1 MTTRHP
7 GTTQRKWQPQPF
19 VRQPNTTAANN
30 PMHLPASLKDVFLN
44 RMILAAQ
51 VAWIPTGQS
60 VTPYYT
66 SVRSTLPWKPGRRPQ
81 IVAQKL
87 RFVAFADS
95 ALSID
100 TRVTPLP
107 PQPPS
112 LWDPPHA
119 ATIRGSRKVCLIIS
133 ALGTLEFAGDG
144 LEGPK
149 RQAGVPWPVE
159 MTRVFRRRVVTP
171 RARMGRRLQI
181 PRPACNRPCSC
192 NPRSDAEEKRNRTR
206 PGRVPYDFF
215 EKNKIDP
222 GRVLSGA
229 PGASKAFFCN
239 QALLGQERLQ
249 QEPPPPPPGEPLLLP
264 GASPVCCHRTQLC
277 AAAWGGGL

>member
-119 ATIRGSRKVCLIIS
+119 ATIRGSRKVGMPNN
-133 ALGTLEFAGDG
+133 LGTWYA
-144 LEGPK
+144 
-149 RQAGVPWPVE
+149 
-159 MTRVFRRRVVTP
+159 RVRRRRIGRSQTP
-171 RARMGRRLQI
+171 GWSAVASGDD
-181 PRPACNRPCSC
+181 PCVSTASSHAPSSHGTSSS
-192 NPRSDAEEKRNRTR
+192 NPTT
-206 PGRVPYDFF
+206 
-215 EKNKIDP
+215 
-222 GRVLSGA
+222 
-229 PGASKAFFCN
+229 CM
-239 QALLGQERLQ
+239 
-249 QEPPPPPPGEPLLLP
+249 
-264 GASPVCCHRTQLC
+264 
-277 AAAWGGGL
+277 